1 MITACFLA
9 LHGTLADPRV
19 LAPESS
25 FGAIGL
31 RCDKPAVIL
40 PVLFPS
46 AGAAVTD
53 PRRASGIAR

>member
-53 PRRASGIAR
+53 P